1 MSVYS
6 RRPWLTLYDRDVP
19 ADIESRA
26 ASALELF
33 QASLDRAPAR
43 PLIHYFD
50 RTLTL
55 DEVAILSDGLAA
67 AFDELGI
74 ERGERIAV
82 YLQNVPQFAVAM
94 LAIWKVGGIVVP
106 VNPMLK
112 ERELAFVLRDS
123 QAAALVSLESLYDD
137 VAASVLPGSGV
148 RVAVTTSELDLL
160 GDTVPPLLA
169 DIRRRRPLDTHDLLD
184 LSRRFAG
191 DRFDPV
197 RLDPDDVAFL
207 TYTSGTTGPP
217 KGAMN
222 THRNVVFNA
231 QAYRDWAGLT
241 PADVVLGV
249 APLFHITGLIAHLAV
264 SMLVPMPLVLGYR
277 FDAETTLDLA
287 ERHRATFTIG
297 SITAFIALMSCPS
310 ARGRDLSSLTKVLS
324 GGAPIAPATLEAW
337 ETAFGSY
344 IHNVYGLTETTSPS
358 HMVPMGRR
366 APVDVASRAL
376 SVGVPIPSTA
386 VRVVDDEGSELPA
399 GEVGEI
405 AISGPQVVA
414 GYWQK
419 PEESA
424 AAFRDGA
431 LLTGDAGF
439 MDDDGWFYL
448 VDRRKDQIN
457 ASGYKIWPR
466 EVEDVLYEHP
476 AVREAAVVGVP
487 DRYRGETVKAFVSL
501 QPGRRVEETELIS
514 FCRARLAAYKYPR
527 QIELMPELPKTA
539 TGKILRRALRSA
551 PP

>member
-33 QASLDRAPAR
+33 QASLARAPGR

-67 AFDELGI
+67 AFGQLGI
-74 ERGERIAV
+74 ERGERVAV

-94 LAIWKVGGIVVP
+94 LATWKVGGIVVP

-123 QAAALVSLESLYDD
+123 QAAALVSLESLHDD
-137 VAASVLPGSGV
+137 VVASVLPGSGV
-148 RVAVTTSELDLL
+148 RVAVTTSEELDLL

-231 QAYRDWAGLT
+231 QSYRDWAGLT

-264 SMLVPMPLVLGYR
+264 ATSVPMPLVLGYR
-277 FDAETTLDLA
+277 FDPRSTLDLA

-324 GGAPIAPATLEAW
+324 GGAPIAPATLKAW
-337 ETAFGSY
+337 EAVFGSY

-366 APVDVASRAL
+366 ASVDAASRAL

-386 VRVVDDEGSELPA
+386 VRVVDDAGSELPRPA
-399 GEVGEI
+399 R
-405 AISGPQVVA
+405 SGRSR
-414 GYWQK
+414 
-419 PEESA
+419 SA
-424 AAFRDGA
+424 ARRSSPGTGKSPKKPRCAFRE
-431 LLTGDAGF
+431 
-439 MDDDGWFYL
+439 
-448 VDRRKDQIN
+448 RR
-457 ASGYKIWPR
+457 SPHGR
-466 EVEDVLYEHP
+466 H
-476 AVREAAVVGVP
+476 GVH
-487 DRYRGETVKAFVSL
+487 
-501 QPGRRVEETELIS
+501 GRRTDGSTSSIGRKIRS
-514 FCRARLAAYKYPR
+514 TRPATRSGRARSRTSSTSTPR
-527 QIELMPELPKTA
+527 YGRP
-539 TGKILRRALRSA
+539 RSSA
-551 PP
+551 FRIVIGARP